1 MLQNKVSEMFL
12 KLCLKYRSPL
22 NLDMNLWL
30 QNQYKNIRMPST
42 VTVAR
47 HYLGVLSTLLS
58 FLRRVFHMGPT
69 KKYPRPRR
77 PPPTSLFP
85 TRDAPHQ
92 IMHKINTATMVI

>member
-1 MLQNKVSEMFL
+1 MLQNEHSEMFL

-30 QNQYKNIRMPST
+30 QNQYKNIRMIST

-58 FLRRVFHMGPT
+58 FLRRVFTWDLQKNIRDPHALLQPPYSLLAM
-69 KKYPRPRR
+69 PR
-77 PPPTSLFP
+77 TEL
-85 TRDAPHQ
+85 
-92 IMHKINTATMVI
+92 